1 LKNKVVD
8 ILSGGAMAK
17 RGKKYN
23 AALEKVIADK
33 EYPLMEAIKL
43 AKEISYAN
51 FDETLEISMRLGVN
65 PKYADQMV
73 RGTLVLPH
81 GTGKTV
87 RIAVVA
93 SGEKVKEA
101 ESAGADVVGGE
112 DLIEKIKGGWLDFDA
127 MIATPDMMR
136 HVGKLGRVLGPRGLM
151 PNPKAGTVTFDVAG
165 AVKEL
170 KAGRIEY
177 KVDKTGIVHNAIG
190 KKSFDESKLFENAV
204 SYINAINKAK
214 PSSAKGRYIKSV
226 YIATTMGPGIKIDP
240 ASAE

>member
-1 LKNKVVD
+1 
-8 ILSGGAMAK
+8 MAR

-23 AALEKVIADK
+23 AALEKVIANK
-33 EYPLMEAIKL
+33 EYPLSEAIKL

-51 FDETLEISMRLGVN
+51 FDETFEISMRLGVN
-65 PKYADQMV
+65 PKHADQMV

-87 RIAVVA
+87 RIVVVA
-93 SGEKVKEA
+93 SGEKIKDAEA
-101 ESAGADVVGGE
+101 AGADLAGGE
-112 DLIEKIKGGWLDFDA
+112 ELIEKIKGGWLDFDA

-136 HVGKLGRVLGPRGLM
+136 FVGTLGRVLGPRGLM
-151 PNPKAGTVTFDVAG
+151 PNPKAGTVTADVTS

-190 KKSFDESKLFENAV
+190 KKSFDEDKLLENAA
-204 SYINAINKAK
+204 SYISAINKAK
-214 PSSAKGRYIKSV
+214 PSSAKGKYIKSV
-226 YIATTMGPGIKIDP
+226 FIATTMGPGIKIDP

>member
-1 LKNKVVD
+1 
-8 ILSGGAMAK
+8 MAK

-87 RIAVVA
+87 KIAVVA

-101 ESAGADVVGGE
+101 ENAGADVVGGE

-190 KKSFDESKLFENAV
+190 KKSFDEKQLYENAV
-204 SYINAINKAK
+204 SYITAINKAK
-214 PSSAKGRYIKSV
+214 PSSAKGKYIKSV

>member
-1 LKNKVVD
+1 
-8 ILSGGAMAK
+8 MAK
-17 RGKKYN
+17 RGKKYK

-93 SGEKVKEA
+93 SGEKIKEA
-101 ESAGADVVGGE
+101 EAAGADVAGGE

-151 PNPKAGTVTFDVAG
+151 PNPKAGTVTMDVTG

-190 KKSFDESKLFENAV
+190 KKSFDEEKLVENAT
-204 SYINAINKAK
+204 SYISAINKAK
-214 PSSAKGRYIKSV
+214 PASAKGKYIKSV
-226 YIATTMGPGIKIDP
+226 FIATTMGPGIKVDP

>member
-1 LKNKVVD
+1 
-8 ILSGGAMAK
+8 MA

-33 EYPLMEAIKL
+33 EYPLVEAIKL
-43 AKEISYAN
+43 AKEISFAN
-51 FDETLEISMRLGVN
+51 FDETLEISMRLGVD

-87 RIAVVA
+87 RIVVIA
-93 SGEKVKEA
+93 SGEKIKDAEA
-101 ESAGADVVGGE
+101 AGADVAGGE
-112 DLIEKIKGGWLDFDA
+112 ELIEKIKGGWLDFDA

-151 PNPKAGTVTFDVAG
+151 PNPKAGTVTLDVEG

-190 KKSFDESKLFENAV
+190 KKSFDEDKLIENAF
-204 SYINAINKAK
+204 SYLNAINKAK
-214 PSSAKGRYIKSV
+214 PAAAKGRYVKSV
-226 YIATTMGPGIKIDP
+226 YVGTTMGPGIKVDP